1 MTSHRVAKLV
11 TAATLSAGLIGSLSC
26 TPASAASPARAVVTR
41 TLSAPGTYRVVI
53 GVSSGSTRASKVRLS
68 IGSGNHRTVKASRNR
83 HASVSVSVTVTSRTL
98 IVSAVDSATAVVNL
112 KVATRPLKPAKH
124 STSTGSTRGSG
135 GSGGTST
142 DLTTGLTTGL
152 TLATGA
158 TGPTGSSGSSGTGST
173 GSTGTTGGTAPVGQ
187 PGPPGDPSS
196 WHSIFDDEF
205 NGTSLNTGDWST
217 GWYGNG
223 LTGPIST
230 TDELQCYD
238 PSHVVE
244 GNGELDLN
252 LTATP
257 ETCPTGSG
265 PINEQY
271 DSGMITTNG
280 KFDYTYGYMEA
291 RVWMPGTSAV
301 TDWPAVWAQGQ
312 AGNWPVNGELDVVEG
327 LGGSACWHFHDPSGG
342 PGGCASGNYA
352 AGWHTFGADW
362 EPGIVTWYYDGIDV
376 GSVTSGVTSSP
387 MYLLMNL
394 AVDHTYGGAIQTPA
408 TMRIDYLRIWQH

>member
-1 MTSHRVAKLV
+1 MTSHRVARLAV
-11 TAATLSAGLIGSLSC
+11 LATVFAGLASAVASA
-26 TPASAASPARAVVTR
+26 TASAASPARAVVTR
-41 TLSAPGTYRVVI
+41 TLSGPGTYRVLI
-53 GVSSGSTRASKVRLS
+53 GVSSGSVHASRVRLS
-68 IGSGNHRTVKASRNR
+68 INSGSLRTVSASRKH
-83 HASVSVSVTVTSRTL
+83 HASVSVSVTVKSRKL
-98 IVSAVDSATAVVNL
+98 VVRAVDSATAKVNL
-112 KVATRPLKPAKH
+112 KVATQPLK
-124 STSTGSTRGSG
+124 
-135 GSGGTST
+135 
-142 DLTTGLTTGL
+142 TTGPSSAGTTS
-152 TLATGA
+152 GA
-158 TGPTGSSGSSGTGST
+158 SGGSSGTDSTATSGVGS
-173 GSTGTTGGTAPVGQ
+173 GSGQ

-205 NGTSLNTGDWST
+205 NGTSLNTADWST
-217 GWYGNG
+217 GWYGSG
-223 LTGPIST
+223 MTGPIST

-244 GNGELDLN
+244 ANGELDEN

-265 PINEQY
+265 PISEQY

-291 RVWMPGTSAV
+291 RVWMPGTSGI

-327 LGGSACWHFHDPSGG
+327 LGGAACWHFHDPSGG
-342 PGGCASGNYA
+342 PGGCANGNYA

-387 MYLLMNL
+387 MYLLVNL
-394 AVDHTYGGAIQTPA
+394 AVDHTYGGAIQAPA
-408 TMRIDYLRIWQH
+408 TMRTDYIRIWQH

>member
-1 MTSHRVAKLV
+1 V
-11 TAATLSAGLIGSLSC
+11 G
-26 TPASAASPARAVVTR
+26 
-41 TLSAPGTYRVVI
+41 
-53 GVSSGSTRASKVRLS
+53 SGS
-68 IGSGNHRTVKASRNR
+68 
-83 HASVSVSVTVTSRTL
+83 
-98 IVSAVDSATAVVNL
+98 
-112 KVATRPLKPAKH
+112 
-124 STSTGSTRGSG
+124 
-135 GSGGTST
+135 
-142 DLTTGLTTGL
+142 
-152 TLATGA
+152 
-158 TGPTGSSGSSGTGST
+158 
-173 GSTGTTGGTAPVGQ
+173 GQ
-187 PGPPGDPSS
+187 PGPPGDPST

-205 NGTSLNTGDWST
+205 NGTSLNTADWST

-223 LTGPIST
+223 ITGPIST
-230 TDELQCYD
+230 TDELECYD

-244 GNGELDLN
+244 GSGEIDLN

-342 PGGCASGNYA
+342 PGGCASGNFA

-362 EPGIVTWYYDGIDV
+362 EPGSVTWYYDGIDV

-387 MYLLMNL
+387 MYVLMNL
-394 AVDHTYGGAIQTPA
+394 AVDHTYGGAIQAPA